1 MKKSGRRFLISLTAC
16 LLLCVTVF
24 SICAIVISFRYDFY
38 QKTEDEVR
46 EVICSQYAEKRL
58 VEYLGITQ
66 GRVSFEMYDDIYYR
80 LLNYAET
87 GTVHI
92 NPEDECRSYLFQAC
106 GVRDIN
112 GEIRFDIEDFLSN
125 HPDTT
130 IPNRYYEVGLYTD
143 RIVETKTAL
152 LLKVLPII
160 YAGKWFVY
168 LIGMAA
174 LLGSICMFFMLFKTA
189 GKHADDE
196 ESREE
201 KCEDISNRCPFD
213 VLCLIV
219 ALITVGGAYLV
230 EENITDVFGKEIG
243 FAAVG
248 VILVV
253 LAAILTANL
262 AGRLKQSGFIKDL
275 LIYKIIRSIC
285 RGFRHVGR
293 KLQNVMNEK
302 LIAWGCII
310 ILVALSVLEG
320 YALSHF
326 ERTTNL
332 TLWCVEKVLLIPL
345 IFYVM
350 IGSKKILKSG
360 EKLAAGEFTY
370 ETDTRGMFWGFRSHA
385 ENLNSISKG
394 MSKAVESSLK
404 SERMK
409 TELITNVSHDI
420 KTPLTSIINYAT
432 LIGEEKTEN
441 ATITEYA
448 EVLVRQSDKLK
459 KLIEDLIEASKAA
472 TGNLEV
478 VCEPCDAGVLL
489 TQLSGEFDEKFT
501 QAQLALVTEVPDRE
515 VKIEADSRRIWRAFD
530 NLLNNICKYGMP
542 NTRVYLSLSTE
553 GDRAVFSLKNISKTA
568 LNITPEEL
576 MERFVRGD
584 SSRNTEGN
592 GLGLSIA
599 KSLINLQKGDMHIDI
614 DGDLFKVIIKMPLLK
629 DESDI

>member
-1 MKKSGRRFLISLTAC
+1 MRS
-16 LLLCVTVF
+16 
-24 SICAIVISFRYDFY
+24 
-38 QKTEDEVR
+38 
-46 EVICSQYAEKRL
+46 
-58 VEYLGITQ
+58 
-66 GRVSFEMYDDIYYR
+66 VSER
-80 LLNYAET
+80 
-87 GTVHI
+87 
-92 NPEDECRSYLFQAC
+92 
-106 GVRDIN
+106 
-112 GEIRFDIEDFLSN
+112 
-125 HPDTT
+125 
-130 IPNRYYEVGLYTD
+130 
-143 RIVETKTAL
+143 
-152 LLKVLPII
+152 
-160 YAGKWFVY
+160 FVY

-201 KCEDISNRCPFD
+201 KSEDISNRCPFD

-230 EENITDVFGKEIG
+230 EENITDVFWKKIG

-489 TQLSGEFDEKFT
+489 TQLSGEFEEKFT
-501 QAQLALVTEVPDRE
+501 QAQLTLVTEVPDRE

-599 KSLINLQKGDMHIDI
+599 KSLIHLQKGDMHIDI